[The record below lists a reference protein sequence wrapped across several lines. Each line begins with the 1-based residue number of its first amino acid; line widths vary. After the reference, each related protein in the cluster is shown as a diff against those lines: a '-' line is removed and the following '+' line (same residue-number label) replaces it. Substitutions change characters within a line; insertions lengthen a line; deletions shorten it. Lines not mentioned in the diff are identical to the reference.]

1 MKNTLLFISLLF
13 ASILYA
19 QQDQQYTQFMYN
31 KLGYNPA
38 YAGSMGLIS
47 ATGLVRSQ
55 WLGLEGAP
63 NTQLLSVDASLYERR
78 VGLGFNIVRHS
89 IGISNRYDFD
99 AAYTYRVPVG
109 KGLLGIGIQGTARYL
124 NANFA
129 DERLIAIQAPATD
142 VAIPMGMQ
150 SKLLPNFG
158 VGVYYNDEK
167 AYLGISAPRLI
178 ENNIDFAQQA
188 TIVSREVRHFYLMG
202 GYLFNINEKVQLQPQ
217 ALVKYAQNAPLDI
230 DLNLSAILSQRYM
243 IGGTFRIGGSTDGGP
258 VESIDLLF
266 SAQIKNNIIFGISY
280 DITVSELRSYNS
292 GSIEGMVRYTFSG
305 LELGNKEEGEEYE
318 NPRFF

>member
-1 MKNTLLFISLLF
+1 MKKILLIAIILSAGLLH
-13 ASILYA
+13 A

-47 ATGLVRSQ
+47 VTGLVRSQ

-63 NTQLLSVDASLYERR
+63 NTQLLSVDAALYGQRIG
-78 VGLGFNIVRHS
+78 VGLNLVRHS

-99 AAYTYRVPVG
+99 AAYAYRLPVG
-109 KGLLGIGIQGTARYL
+109 KGQLGFGIQGTARYL
-124 NANFA
+124 NVNFA
-129 DERLIAIQAPATD
+129 DERLIAIQAPSTD
-142 VAIPMGMQ
+142 IAIPMGMQ

-158 VGVYYNDEK
+158 LGVYYNDDRS
-167 AYLGISAPRLI
+167 YIGLSIPRLI

-202 GYLFNINEKVQLQPQ
+202 GYSFKLNEQVQLQPQ
-217 ALVKYAQNAPLDI
+217 ALIKYTQDAPLDI
-230 DLNLSAILSQRYM
+230 DVNISAILSQRYLV
-243 IGGTFRIGGSTDGGP
+243 GGTFRVGGSQEGGP
-258 VESIDLLF
+258 LESIDLLF

-292 GSIEGMVRYTFSG
+292 GSIEAMIRYTFKG
-305 LELGNKEEGEEYE
+305 IELGKKEEGEKYD